1 MVRSLWSVP
10 IFPLVCSLSREG
22 AGVMGGKSRKAKAY
36 HTRQHLT
43 QQRLKDGIESLNE
56 LFGSET
62 SSDYFTSDM
71 TQEQIVA
78 TDHLNSCVCESPP
91 PQPLMQPDAA
101 LAMLLHSNSVYKS
114 DDLCAVRSDLAPYDC
129 AKLSCPQNADFLMD
143 VAESLSAPDSRLISG
158 SGEHLLLTDTQ
169 YADKVDLDGKNQA
182 LYVSV
187 TSQAGRLCHFHCSD
201 HAGWNVGSGKGE
213 SGAVNALLCEEEK

>member
-78 TDHLNSCVCESPP
+78 TDHLNSCVCESP
-91 PQPLMQPDAA
+91 AA
-101 LAMLLHSNSVYKS
+101 
-114 DDLCAVRSDLAPYDC
+114 
-129 AKLSCPQNADFLMD
+129 
-143 VAESLSAPDSRLISG
+143 
-158 SGEHLLLTDTQ
+158 
-169 YADKVDLDGKNQA
+169 
-182 LYVSV
+182 
-187 TSQAGRLCHFHCSD
+187 
-201 HAGWNVGSGKGE
+201 
-213 SGAVNALLCEEEK
+213 